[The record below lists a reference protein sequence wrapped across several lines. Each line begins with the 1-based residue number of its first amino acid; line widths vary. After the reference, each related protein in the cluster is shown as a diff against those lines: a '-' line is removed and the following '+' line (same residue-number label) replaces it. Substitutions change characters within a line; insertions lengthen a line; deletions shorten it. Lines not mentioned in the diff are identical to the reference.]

1 MIIAILVMMVLV
13 CDRFT
18 GFVIRMV
25 GKILGGA
32 LGILG
37 FVLVGVIAMALLRT
51 AFKIIPIMLAIG
63 LVVIAVQSVKD
74 NAHNA
79 VQS

>member
-13 CDRFT
+13 CVRFT

-25 GKILGGA
+25 GKILGGT

-37 FVLVGVIAMALLRT
+37 FLLVGVIAMALLRT
-51 AFKIIPIMLAIG
+51 AFKIIPIMLAVG
-63 LVVIAVQSVKD
+63 LIVIAVQSVKD
-74 NAHNA
+74 NAHKA
-79 VQS
+79 A